1 MKNYISKIYIIHYT
15 KLTDRKQHMLSEIQ
29 KWGLDIV
36 PVYFEERLDQETM
49 TDFDVFQTINKKR
62 FVDNTGRKI
71 KNGEAS
77 LCLKYNMILED
88 IATMNNDE
96 YVLVLEDDVIFKQ
109 DPFEYVSD
117 LLIKCHEN
125 NINFDCIFMGEA
137 ALRVG
142 DNRDV
147 FFRKEHPATNG
158 LCTVLYKVSSA
169 KKILNYIK
177 IHKIDHALDWYFN
190 RVFEELGFDVYW
202 GKAITEHGS
211 VTAVH
216 DPSKRGLKSSLRE
229 RY

>member
-117 LLIKCHEN
+117 LLIKCHQN
-125 NINFDCIFMGEA
+125 NINFDCI
-137 ALRVG
+137 
-142 DNRDV
+142 
-147 FFRKEHPATNG
+147 
-158 LCTVLYKVSSA
+158 
-169 KKILNYIK
+169 
-177 IHKIDHALDWYFN
+177 
-190 RVFEELGFDVYW
+190 
-202 GKAITEHGS
+202 
-211 VTAVH
+211 
-216 DPSKRGLKSSLRE
+216 LKL
-229 RY
+229 